1 MTDTLH
7 AYVDESRRR
16 LADGDHLYL
25 MVAVTVPGKYR
36 VTLER
41 DLRALVPKGSH
52 RLHLRRDR
60 RGLVHAH
67 LDMLAHAHERGVA
80 AYSAV
85 ARIQSARHEG
95 RARVR
100 CLAALA
106 GRLNELGLDELVIES
121 RQRHRDVEDDRTLL
135 RARQD
140 GLISPGVL
148 WRHDR
153 PYEEPLLWPP
163 DAVAGSL
170 GAKFTGT
177 DRALLARLP
186 DGFVEPVWDGGRL

>member
-1 MTDTLH
+1 MN
-7 AYVDESRRR
+7 R
-16 LADGDHLYL
+16 
-25 MVAVTVPGKYR
+25 VTVGSSSAIVIRSYWAATPP
-36 VTLER
+36 R

-60 RGLVHAH
+60 RSLVHAH
-67 LDMLAHAHERGVA
+67 LAVLAQAHERGVA

-100 CLAALA
+100 CLAALV
-106 GRLNELGLDELVIES
+106 GHLNGLGVDELVIES

-140 GLISPGVL
+140 GLLSPSVL

-170 GAKFTGT
+170 GAKLTGA
-177 DRALLARLP
+177 DRTLLARLP
-186 DGFVEPVWDGGRL
+186 DEFVETVWDGGRL